1 LNIELLTISTDN
13 IWKLCRLKL
22 EDILIQQE
30 FIFIEKA
37 RTNIPERK
45 KNPLTLNID
54 RTLLLFV
61 IVCYYE
67 IIIVIILKKKE
78 LDGLLV
84 VSFCYWNI
92 LEKTLRNTRC
102 SRFRL
107 RILCL

>member
-92 LEKTLRNTRC
+92 LEKNFT
-102 SRFRL
+102 
-107 RILCL
+107 